1 MNRNIKRALDVEKSE
16 EPIMRQIVL
25 IFLALLLM
33 DLILLVYAGTEII
46 KYVVNIRDAFRNYTT
61 VDSYRNE
68 N

>member
-25 IFLALLLM
+25 IFLVLLLM